1 MDRIERETFQK
12 IFTEEKE
19 NLKKIENISDMHKTR
34 VALTKSVYRLLE
46 TRVIYNN
53 WKRMHGIPM
62 KRKIRS

>member
-19 NLKKIENISDMHKTR
+19 NLKKIENISDMQKTR

>member
-19 NLKKIENISDMHKTR
+19 NLKKIENISDIQKTR

>member
-19 NLKKIENISDMHKTR
+19 NLKKIENISDMQRTM
-34 VALTKSVYRLLE
+34 AASTKSVYRLLE

-62 KRKIRS
+62 KRRIRS